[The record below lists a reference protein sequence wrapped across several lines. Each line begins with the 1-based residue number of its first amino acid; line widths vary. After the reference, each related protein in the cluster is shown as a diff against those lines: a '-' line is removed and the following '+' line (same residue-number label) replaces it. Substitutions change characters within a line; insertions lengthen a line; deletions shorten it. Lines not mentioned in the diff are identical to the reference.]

1 MISFRNVHK
10 FYNHTEVLN
19 NICLNV
25 TKGTMC
31 VLCGPSG
38 AGKSTLLG
46 TVNGLEPIQ
55 RGEIW
60 VNGRRLGDPAVPLR
74 ELRTQV
80 GVVFQSFNLFPHLT
94 VERNIRLG
102 LEKGLGLDRA
112 ESIRRAHCEL
122 ERLGLLAWRDAMP
135 AHLSGGQQ
143 QRVAIARCLAM
154 KPKILLLDEP
164 TSALD
169 VDNVAEVVDAIRS
182 LVSHGITILLATHQ
196 VSLFADIADYLVCLE
211 GGRIIEQGQREHVLA
226 DGCESKMSHWIGRI
240 QAMNGRPRSP
250 AVSDGPQVALAG

>member
-10 FYNHTEVLN
+10 YYGRSEVLK

-25 TKGTMC
+25 HKGTMC
-31 VLCGPSG
+31 VICGPSG

-55 RGEIW
+55 RGEIL
-60 VNGRRLGDPAVPLR
+60 VDGHRLNDPSIKMRHLR
-74 ELRTQV
+74 AQI
-80 GVVFQSFNLFPHLT
+80 GVVYQSFNLFPHLT

-102 LEKGLGLDRA
+102 LEKGLGLQRA
-112 ESIRRAHCEL
+112 ESIRRAHGEL
-122 ERLGLLAWRDAMP
+122 ERLGLLAWRDALP

-154 KPKILLLDEP
+154 RPKILLLDEP

-169 VDNVAEVVDAIRS
+169 VDNIEEVVGAIRS
-182 LVSHGITILLATHQ
+182 LASRGITILLSTHQ
-196 VSLFADIADYLVCLE
+196 LSLFADIADYLVCLE
-211 GGRIIEQGQREHVLA
+211 AGEIVEQGCRENVLA
-226 DGCESKMSHWIGRI
+226 EGCESKLNTWIGRI
-240 QAMNGRPRSP
+240 QAMNGRGRGAAANGRLP
-250 AVSDGPQVALAG
+250 VAQHG

>member
-1 MISFRNVHK
+1 MIAFSNVYK
-10 FYNHTEVLN
+10 YFGRSEVLT
-19 NICLNV
+19 NISLSV
-25 TKGTMC
+25 QEGTMC
-31 VLCGPSG
+31 VICGPSG

-46 TVNGLEPIQ
+46 TVNGLEPID

-60 VNGRRLGDPAVPLR
+60 VAGRRVGDPSVKMR
-74 ELRTQV
+74 DLRTQI
-80 GVVFQSFNLFPHLT
+80 GVVYQSFNLFPHLT

-122 ERLGLLAWRDAMP
+122 ERLGLLAWRDALP

-169 VDNVAEVVDAIRS
+169 VDNAMEVVGAIRS
-182 LVSHGITILLATHQ
+182 LASHGITILLSTHQ
-196 VSLFADIADYLVCLE
+196 ISLFCDIADYLVCLE
-211 GGRIIEQGQREHVLA
+211 AGQIVEQGCREQVLA
-226 DGCESKMSHWIGRI
+226 EGCPSKLNAWIGRL
-240 QAMNGRPRSP
+240 QAMNGRAHAPAANDPSP
-250 AVSDGPQVALAG
+250 VAQVG

>member
-10 FYNHTEVLN
+10 HYGRSEVLK

-25 TKGTMC
+25 PEGTMC
-31 VLCGPSG
+31 VICGPSG

-55 RGEIW
+55 RGEIL
-60 VNGRRLGDPAVPLR
+60 VDGRRLGDPSVKMR
-74 ELRTQV
+74 ELRTQI
-80 GVVFQSFNLFPHLT
+80 GVVYQSFNLFPHLT

-102 LEKGLGLDRA
+102 LEKGLGLERG
-112 ESIRRAHCEL
+112 ESIRRAHAEL
-122 ERLGLLAWRDAMP
+122 ERLGLLAWRDALP
-135 AHLSGGQQ
+135 GHLSGGQQ

-169 VDNVAEVVDAIRS
+169 VDNIEEVVGAIRS
-182 LVSHGITILLATHQ
+182 LASRGITILLSTHQ
-196 VSLFADIADYLVCLE
+196 ISLFADMADYLVCLE
-211 GGRIIEQGQREHVLA
+211 GGQIVEQGCRENVLA
-226 DGCESKMSHWIGRI
+226 EGCVSRLNTWINRI
-240 QAMNGRPRSP
+240 QAMNGRRGGVTVNGRLPV
-250 AVSDGPQVALAG
+250 AQVG